1 MSASA
6 VAQPISD
13 DRADKERNAAF
24 VSKTG
29 DPTSFHAVTFHHIAP
44 RQPSFIATSVSRNA
58 QILTADTLRPHR
70 DDQDR
75 TADADCN
82 TGPQFL
88 LDFCSGL
95 IA

>member
-13 DRADKERNAAF
+13 DRADKERTAAF

-29 DPTSFHAVTFHHIAP
+29 DPTSFRAVTFHSLAP
-44 RQPSFIATSVSRNA
+44 RQLLVIAKSDSRNA
-58 QILTADTLRPHR
+58 QLPSVDALRPHR
-70 DDQDR
+70 DDPLR
-75 TADADCN
+75 TADANCN
-82 TGPQFL
+82 TGPQSL
-88 LDFCSGL
+88 LDFCSGS